1 VGKSTLFNRFI
12 RANKALIHDTPGVT
26 RDRIYGE
33 VPGDPPFAVVDTGG
47 LILEGE
53 GIETDILDQAKEAI
67 DDAHLVL
74 FVVDARQGLTHLDE
88 QVAEYLRKS
97 SRPVL
102 LAANKVDGAEKEG
115 LAAEFHALGFDVMT
129 VSAAHGH
136 QVPDLVDRLRDLLAE
151 HAPVMDDED
160 RPDPGLRVAMLG
172 KPNAGKSSLI
182 NALIKE
188 RRMIVGEIP
197 GTTRDSVD
205 VTFELKGKRYTFVD
219 TAGVRR
225 KARIDDQLE
234 RFSVLKSLR
243 ASKEAE
249 VAVLVVDATTGV
261 TQQDKRLLAFLERE
275 KTPFMACVNKMDLVP
290 KREQKQVKG
299 DFEHALRICPY
310 APVLFTS
317 TVTRAGLASI
327 LPMAETI
334 SQECKTKV
342 TTGELN
348 RILRTVIDKHQPPV
362 IKRRRAKFYYL
373 TQVGTEPP
381 TFIFFVNDPA
391 LIKAS
396 YARYLENG
404 VRKLM
409 GIKHAPVRILYRSSH
424 GEKGGKKR

>member
-1 VGKSTLFNRFI
+1 MGKSTLFNRLI

-33 VPGDPPFAVVDTGG
+33 VQGKPPFVVVDTGG

-53 GIETDILDQAKEAI
+53 GIETDILEQAEEAI
-67 DDAHLVL
+67 RNAHVLL
-74 FVVDARQGLTHLDE
+74 FVVDAREGLTHLDE
-88 QVAEYLRKS
+88 QVADYLRKS

-102 LAANKVDGAEKEG
+102 LAANKVDGAEKED
-115 LAAEFHALGFDVMT
+115 LAAEFHALGFDIVC
-129 VSAAHGH
+129 VSAAHGY
-136 QVPDLVDRLRDLLAE
+136 QVPDLAERLRGLLAE
-151 HAPVMDDED
+151 HVHFEED
-160 RPDPGLRVAMLG
+160 VERPEQGLRIAMLG

-182 NALIKE
+182 NALINE
-188 RRMIVGEIP
+188 RRMIVGETP

-205 VTFELKGKRYTFVD
+205 VTFEFKGKRYTFVD

-243 ASKEAE
+243 SSKEAA

-275 KTPFMACVNKMDLVP
+275 KTPFMAAVNKMDLVP
-290 KREQKQVKG
+290 KKEQKQVKS

-317 TVTRAGLASI
+317 TVTRAGLSNI
-327 LPMAETI
+327 LPLAETI
-334 SQECKTKV
+334 NKECKTRV

-348 RILRTVIDKHQPPV
+348 RILRTVIEKHQPPV
-362 IKRRRAKFYYL
+362 VKRRRAKFYYL
-373 TQVGTEPP
+373 TQVGAEPP
-381 TFIFFVNDPA
+381 TFIFFVNDPE
-391 LIKAS
+391 LIKDS

-424 GEKGGKKR
+424 EQKGSGKR

>member
-1 VGKSTLFNRFI
+1 MSAWKGDKTNLGLMVKGQFLSTG
-12 RANKALIHDTPGVT
+12 LITVASAILLYAFVT
-26 RDRIYGE
+26 RDFSNVYVANYSDTTLPIFYTITAFWAGQD
-33 VPGDPPFAVVDTGG
+33 GSFLFWGWLIALCGAV
-47 LILEGE
+47 
-53 GIETDILDQAKEAI
+53 
-67 DDAHLVL
+67 
-74 FVVDARQGLTHLDE
+74 FVYTHS
-88 QVAEYLRKS
+88 YR
-97 SRPVL
+97 
-102 LAANKVDGAEKEG
+102 
-115 LAAEFHALGFDVMT
+115 
-129 VSAAHGH
+129 
-136 QVPDLVDRLRDLLAE
+136 
-151 HAPVMDDED
+151 
-160 RPDPGLRVAMLG
+160 
-172 KPNAGKSSLI
+172 
-182 NALIKE
+182 
-188 RRMIVGEIP
+188 
-197 GTTRDSVD
+197 
-205 VTFELKGKRYTFVD
+205 
-219 TAGVRR
+219 
-225 KARIDDQLE
+225 
-234 RFSVLKSLR
+234 
-243 ASKEAE
+243 E